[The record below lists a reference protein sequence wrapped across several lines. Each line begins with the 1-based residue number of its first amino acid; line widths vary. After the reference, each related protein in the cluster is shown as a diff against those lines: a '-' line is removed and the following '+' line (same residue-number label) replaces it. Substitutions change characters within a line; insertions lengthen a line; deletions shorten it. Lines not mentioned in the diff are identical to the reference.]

1 MKVLELFS
9 GTGSI
14 GKVAEKKGYEVVSL
28 DMYLP
33 ATIKSDIMKWD
44 YKSAYP
50 VGYFDVITA
59 SPVCAYW
66 SHLKYSCIGRKI
78 KGTDKK
84 YTREDIKNDID
95 KFGKPMVDKV
105 REIIEY
111 FKPKYYWIE
120 NPHSGSMK
128 TYITDLPYY
137 DLDYCMYSNW
147 GYRKR
152 TRFWTNIRG
161 FNALKCDKKCGNMK
175 GTRHMKTIGF
185 STTTEDGKL
194 VITKKEREVLRKKGI
209 TFKSYKAIDTTRK
222 QRYKIP
228 SILIEKLFQTIVMN
242 ILEDHFRAINLNRKE
257 LFIKI

>member
-14 GKVAEKKGYEVVSL
+14 GKVAEKEGYEVVSL

-50 VGYFDVITA
+50 VGHFDVITA

-66 SHLKYSCIGRKI
+66 SHLKYSCIGRKM

-84 YTREDIKNDID
+84 YTRDSIKKDID
-95 KFGKPMVDKV
+95 KFGKPMVDRV
-105 REIIEY
+105 REIINY

-120 NPHSGSMK
+120 NPQSGSMK
-128 TYITDLPYY
+128 NYITNLPYY
-137 DLDYCMYSNW
+137 DIDYCMYSNW

-152 TRFWTNIRG
+152 TRFWTNIKG

-175 GTRHMKTIGF
+175 GNRHMKTLGF
-185 STTTEDGKL
+185 STITEDGKL
-194 VITKKEREVLRKKGI
+194 VQSKKQRELLRKKNI
-209 TFKSYKAIDTTRK
+209 KFKSLNSLDTTRK
-222 QRYKIP
+222 QRYRIP
-228 SILIEKLFQTIVMN
+228 PILIQKLFKSIVMN
-242 ILEDHFRAINLNRKE
+242 ILEDHLQTI
-257 LFIKI
+257 II